1 MNHREETKLMLQV
14 TALKPIEKPKE
25 LPRWKYKPHAFP
37 NGASSYWIKWKLY
50 PGDSRFFSLPKTM
63 IIKFDKELSHV
74 DNENISALNEWKV
87 TKLSYSSYLPRMCE
101 ELNFFETMYDQEG
114 ELITALFRIKWMIDV
129 DNISY
134 TLKNFDAFKDL
145 CYKTIF
151 TPSMKEKI
159 ARMVEENYVDDI
171 EAENIR
177 NMRNPDMLSIMQR
190 KKKSLEFLNVHVK
203 AMLQISFGI
212 KILSFIVNHF
222 AVMRSIN
229 IQKNIDL
236 FHQFYID
243 MFQVFDWPF
252 NIYNKIYC
260 YIENKVN
267 SSYNFNKSIFEQ
279 QEIEGKDK
287 SVIINQLMS
296 RNVIIDNFIKFQMP
310 QTWNSVK
317 EQPNERVLSFLCSII
332 NTHISIF
339 IMQVFRRNLIE
350 TSIVPDADGNSKNDR
365 YRASKMKINE
375 EYVITCSM
383 DMRHLVDTLYKKYE
397 KDITPEEIDYYR
409 RNMKPNRLH
418 QLMIEIYFFN
428 HTSSS
433 QEFALLRNLDW
444 YKLLLI
450 MRKDIMRRFNV
461 TKDTLLDSTLALIL
475 TANIEETPVGEK
487 MYIKDTKYL
496 KDHEVYN
503 ALVSR
508 YYSTIVDIN
517 EDIIKK
523 FLITFANSK
532 YRFVLYEQ
540 QELLDEEITLNKREL
555 IDELLNFLVM
565 ANTGVSFETVVC

>member
-1 MNHREETKLMLQV
+1 MLQIN
-14 TALKPIEKPKE
+14 ALKPVTKQTVV
-25 LPRWKYKPHAFP
+25 PRWPYKKHSFP

-50 PGDSRFFSLPKTM
+50 PDDARFFSLPKTM
-63 IIKFDKELSHV
+63 IIKFDKELAHV
-74 DNENISALNEWKV
+74 DNENIAALNEWKV

-101 ELNFFETMYDQEG
+101 ELNFFEAMYDQEG
-114 ELITALFRIKWMIDV
+114 ELITALFRIKYMIDV

-134 TLKNFDAFKDL
+134 TMKNFDAFKDL

-151 TPSMKEKI
+151 TPSIKAKI
-159 ARMVEENYVDDI
+159 ARMVDENYVDDI

-177 NMRNPDMLSIMQR
+177 NMKNPDMLSIMQR

-203 AMLQISFGI
+203 AMIQISFGI
-212 KILSFIVNHF
+212 KILSFIINHF

-236 FHQFYID
+236 FHRFYID
-243 MFQVFDWPF
+243 MFQVFDWDF
-252 NIYNKIYC
+252 DIYNKIYA

-287 SVIINQLMS
+287 SIIIDQLIR

-310 QTWNSVK
+310 QTWNSAK

-375 EYVITCSM
+375 EYVITCTM
-383 DMRHLVDTLYKKYE
+383 DMRHLVDSLFAKYE

-409 RNMKPNRLH
+409 KNLKPSRLQ
-418 QLMIEIYFFN
+418 QLMIEIYFFSY
-428 HTSSS
+428 TYSS

-461 TKDTLLDSTLALIL
+461 TKDSLLDSTLALIL

-487 MYIKDTKYL
+487 MYLKDTKYL

-503 ALVSR
+503 SLVKN
-508 YYSTIVDIN
+508 YYSTVVDIN
-517 EDIIKK
+517 EDSLKK
-523 FLITFANSK
+523 FLITFVNSK
-532 YRFVLYEQ
+532 YRFVLYEEQ
-540 QELLDEEITLNKREL
+540 QLLDQEITLNKREL
-555 IDELLNFLVM
+555 IDQLLNFLVL
-565 ANTGVSFETVVC
+565 ANTRFTMEGRLGE

>member
-1 MNHREETKLMLQV
+1 MLQIN
-14 TALKPIEKPKE
+14 ALKPIEKPKE
-25 LPRWKYKPHAFP
+25 LPRWPYKKHSFP

-50 PGDSRFFSLPKTM
+50 PDDARFFSLPKTM
-63 IIKFDKELSHV
+63 IIKFDKELAHI
-74 DNENISALNEWKV
+74 DNENIAALNEWKV

-101 ELNFFETMYDQEG
+101 ELNFFEAMYDKEG
-114 ELITALFRIKWMIDV
+114 ELITALFRIKYMIDV

-134 TLKNFDAFKDL
+134 TMKNFDAFKDL

-151 TPSMKEKI
+151 TPSIKAKI
-159 ARMVEENYVDDI
+159 ARMVDENYVDDI

-177 NMRNPDMLSIMQR
+177 NMKNPDMLSIMQR

-203 AMLQISFGI
+203 AMIHISFGI
-212 KILSFIVNHF
+212 KILSFIINHF

-236 FHQFYID
+236 FHRFYID
-243 MFQVFDWPF
+243 MFQVFDWDF
-252 NIYNKIYC
+252 DIYNKIYA

-287 SVIINQLMS
+287 SIIIDQLIR

-310 QTWNSVK
+310 QTWNSAK
-317 EQPNERVLSFLCSII
+317 DQPNERVLSFLCSII

-375 EYVITCSM
+375 EYVITCTM
-383 DMRHLVDTLYKKYE
+383 DMRHLVDSLFAKYE

-409 RNMKPNRLH
+409 KNLKPSRLQ
-418 QLMIEIYFFN
+418 QLMIEIYFFSY
-428 HTSSS
+428 TYSS

-461 TKDTLLDSTLALIL
+461 TKDSLLDSTLALIL

-487 MYIKDTKYL
+487 MYLKDTKYL

-503 ALVSR
+503 SLVKN
-508 YYSTIVDIN
+508 YYSTVVDIN
-517 EDIIKK
+517 EDSLKK
-523 FLITFANSK
+523 FLITFVNSK
-532 YRFVLYEQ
+532 YRFVLYEEQ
-540 QELLDEEITLNKREL
+540 QLLDQEITLNKREL
-555 IDELLNFLVM
+555 IDQLLNFLVL
-565 ANTGVSFETVVC
+565 ANTRFTMEGRLGE

>member
-1 MNHREETKLMLQV
+1 MLQLNN
-14 TALKPIEKPKE
+14 LKPIEKPKE
-25 LPRWKYKPHAFP
+25 LPRWPYKPHAFP
-37 NGASSYWIKWKLY
+37 NGVSSYWIKWKLY
-50 PGDSRFFSLPKTM
+50 PDDARFFSLPKTM

-101 ELNFFETMYDQEG
+101 ELNFFETMYDKEG
-114 ELITALFRIKWMIDV
+114 ELITALFRIKYLIDV

-134 TLKNFDAFKDL
+134 TMKNFDAFKDL
-145 CYKTIF
+145 VYKTIF
-151 TPSMKEKI
+151 TPSIKEKI
-159 ARMVEENYVDDI
+159 TRMVDENYVDDI
-171 EAENIR
+171 EAENIK

-203 AMLQISFGI
+203 AMIQISFGI

-236 FHQFYID
+236 FHKFYID
-243 MFQVFDWPF
+243 MFKTFEWDFD
-252 NIYNKIYC
+252 IYNKIYA

-287 SVIINQLMS
+287 SIIINQLMS

-310 QTWNSVK
+310 QTWNGIK

-383 DMRHLVDTLYKKYE
+383 DMRQLVDTLYKKYE
-397 KDITPEEIDYYR
+397 KDISMEEIEYYR
-409 RNMKPNRLH
+409 RNMKPSRLH

-428 HTSSS
+428 YTSSS

-461 TKDTLLDSTLALIL
+461 NKDSLLDSALVLIL

-503 ALVSR
+503 DLVKKF
-508 YYSTIVDIN
+508 YSTIVDIN

-523 FLITFANSK
+523 FLITFVNSK
-532 YRFVLYEQ
+532 YKFVLFEEQ
-540 QELLDEEITLNKREL
+540 QLFDEEISLNKREL
-555 IDELLNFLVM
+555 IDELLNFLIM
-565 ANTGVSFETVVC
+565 ANTNISLESMLE

>member
-1 MNHREETKLMLQV
+1 MLQIN
-14 TALKPIEKPKE
+14 ALKPIEKPKE
-25 LPRWKYKPHAFP
+25 LPRWPYKKHSFP

-50 PGDSRFFSLPKTM
+50 PDDARFFSLPKTM
-63 IIKFDKELSHV
+63 IIKFDKELAHI
-74 DNENISALNEWKV
+74 DNENIAALNEWKV

-101 ELNFFETMYDQEG
+101 ELNFFEAMYDKEG
-114 ELITALFRIKWMIDV
+114 ELITALFRIKYMIDV

-134 TLKNFDAFKDL
+134 TMKNFDAFKDL

-151 TPSMKEKI
+151 TPSIKAKI
-159 ARMVEENYVDDI
+159 ARMVDENYVDDI

-177 NMRNPDMLSIMQR
+177 NMKNPDMLSIMQR

-203 AMLQISFGI
+203 AMIQISFGI
-212 KILSFIVNHF
+212 KILSFIINHF

-236 FHQFYID
+236 FHRFYID
-243 MFQVFDWPF
+243 MFQVFDWDF
-252 NIYNKIYC
+252 DIYNKIYA

-287 SVIINQLMS
+287 SIIIDQLIR

-310 QTWNSVK
+310 QTWNSAK
-317 EQPNERVLSFLCSII
+317 DQPNERVLSFLCSII

-375 EYVITCSM
+375 EYVITCTM
-383 DMRHLVDTLYKKYE
+383 DMRHLVDSLFAKYE

-409 RNMKPNRLH
+409 KNLKPSRLQ
-418 QLMIEIYFFN
+418 QLMIEIYFFSY
-428 HTSSS
+428 TYSS

-461 TKDTLLDSTLALIL
+461 TKDSLLDSTLALIL

-487 MYIKDTKYL
+487 MYLKDTKYL

-503 ALVSR
+503 SLVKN
-508 YYSTIVDIN
+508 YYSTVVDIN
-517 EDIIKK
+517 EDSLKK
-523 FLITFANSK
+523 FLITFVNSK
-532 YRFVLYEQ
+532 YRFVLYEEQ
-540 QELLDEEITLNKREL
+540 QLLDQEITLNKREL
-555 IDELLNFLVM
+555 IDQLLNFLVL
-565 ANTGVSFETVVC
+565 ANTRFTMEGRLGE

>member
-1 MNHREETKLMLQV
+1 MLQV
-14 TALKPIEKPKE
+14 QALRLVEKPKE
-25 LPRWKYKPHAFP
+25 LPRWKYKKHAFP
-37 NGASSYWIKWKLY
+37 NGASSFWIKWKLY
-50 PGDSRFFSLPKTM
+50 PDDARFFSMPKTM
-63 IIKFDKELSHV
+63 IIKFDRELSHV

-101 ELNFFETMYDQEG
+101 ELNFFETMYDPEG
-114 ELITALFRIKWMIDV
+114 ELIAALFRIKWMIDV

-134 TLKNFDAFKDL
+134 TMKNFDAFKDL

-151 TPSMKEKI
+151 TPSIKEKI
-159 ARMVEENYVDDI
+159 ARMIEENYVDDI

-177 NMRNPDMLSIMQR
+177 NMQNPDMLSIMQR

-236 FHQFYID
+236 FYRFYID
-243 MFQVFDWPF
+243 MFKVFDWPF
-252 NIYNKIYC
+252 DIYNKIYA

-287 SVIINQLMS
+287 SIIINQLIS

-310 QTWNSVK
+310 QTWNGVK
-317 EQPNERVLSFLCSII
+317 GQPNERVLSFLCSII

-383 DMRHLVDTLYKKYE
+383 DMRQLVDDLYARYE
-397 KDITPEEIDYYR
+397 KEITPEEIDYYR

-444 YKLLLI
+444 FKLLLI

-461 TKDTLLDSTLALIL
+461 TKGTLLDSTLALIL

-503 ALVSR
+503 ALVER

-532 YRFVLYEQ
+532 YRFVLYEH
-540 QELLDEEITLNKREL
+540 QELLDEEISLNKREL
-555 IDELLNFLVM
+555 IDQLLNFLVM
-565 ANTGVSFETVVC
+565 ANTGVSFGTVVC

>member
-1 MNHREETKLMLQV
+1 MLQIN
-14 TALKPIEKPKE
+14 ALKPIEKVE
-25 LPRWKYKPHAFP
+25 DIPRWKYKKHEFP

-50 PGDSRFFSLPKTM
+50 PADARFFSMPKTL
-63 IIKFDKELSHV
+63 IIKFDKELEHV
-74 DNENISALNEWKV
+74 NNENISALNEWKV
-87 TKLSYSSYLPRMCE
+87 SKLSYSSYLPRMCE
-101 ELNFFETMYDQEG
+101 ELNFFETMYDKEG
-114 ELITALFRIKWMIDV
+114 ELITALFRIKYLIDA

-134 TLKNFDAFKDL
+134 TMKNFDAFKDL

-151 TPSMKEKI
+151 TESIKEKI
-159 ARMVEENYVDDI
+159 TRMIDENYVDDI

-177 NMRNPDMLSIMQR
+177 NMQNPDMLSIMQR

-236 FHQFYID
+236 FHRFYIG
-243 MFQVFDWPF
+243 MFDVFEHDF
-252 NIYNKIYC
+252 NIYNKIFS

-287 SVIINQLMS
+287 SIIINQLMS

-310 QTWNSVK
+310 QTWDGVK
-317 EQPNERVLSFLCSII
+317 NQPRERVLSFLASII

-350 TSIVPDADGNSKNDR
+350 TSIIPDSEGNSKNDR

-383 DMRHLVDTLYKKYE
+383 DMRQLVDTLFDKYKD
-397 KDITPEEIDYYR
+397 DITIEELDYYR
-409 RNMKPNRLH
+409 RNMKPSRLH

-428 HTSSS
+428 YTFSSA
-433 QEFALLRNLDW
+433 EFALVRDLDW

-450 MRKDIMRRFNV
+450 MRKDIMRRLNV
-461 TKDTLLDSTLALIL
+461 TKDTILDSALSLIL

-487 MYIKDTKYL
+487 MYVKDTKYL
-496 KDHEVYN
+496 KDNEDYKI
-503 ALVSR
+503 LTER
-508 YYSTIVDIN
+508 FYSTIIDMN
-517 EDIIKK
+517 EDILKK
-523 FLITFANSK
+523 LLITFVNSK
-532 YRFVLYEQ
+532 YRFVLYEE
-540 QELLDEEITLNKREL
+540 QELLGQEITINKREL
-555 IDELLNFLVM
+555 IDQLLNFLIF
-565 ANTGVSFETVVC
+565 ANTSISIKVE

>member
-1 MNHREETKLMLQV
+1 MLQLNS
-14 TALKPIEKPKE
+14 LKPIEKPKE
-25 LPRWKYKPHAFP
+25 IVRWKYKKNSFP
-37 NGASSYWIKWKLY
+37 NGASSYWIKFKLF
-50 PGDSRFFSLPKTM
+50 PDDAKFFCMPKLM
-63 IIKFDKELSHV
+63 IIKFDKELSHM

-87 TKLSYSSYLPRMCE
+87 SKLSYSSYLPRMCE
-101 ELNFFETMYDQEG
+101 ELNFFEAMYDREG
-114 ELITALFRIKWMIDV
+114 ELITALFRIKYLIDV

-134 TLKNFDAFKDL
+134 TMANFDALKDL

-151 TPSMKEKI
+151 TPSLKEKI
-159 ARMVEENYVDDI
+159 TRMIEENYVDDI
-171 EAENIR
+171 EAENLR
-177 NMRNPDMLSIMQR
+177 NLNNPDMLSIMQR

-229 IQKNIDL
+229 IQKNIDI
-236 FHQFYID
+236 FHRFYID
-243 MFQVFDWPF
+243 MFKVFEWDF
-252 NIYNKIYC
+252 DIYNKIYC

-287 SVIINQLMS
+287 SIIINQLMS

-310 QTWNSVK
+310 QTWDSTREVPK
-317 EQPNERVLSFLCSII
+317 ERVLSFLCSII

-375 EYVITCSM
+375 EYTITCSM
-383 DMRHLVDTLYKKYE
+383 DMRNLTQRLFRKYE
-397 KDITPEEIDYYR
+397 KEITNEEIEYYR
-409 RNMKPNRLH
+409 RNLKRSRLQ

-428 HTSSS
+428 YTGSSS
-433 QEFALLRNLDW
+433 EFSLLSDTDW
-444 YKLLLI
+444 YKMLLI

-461 TKDTLLDSTLALIL
+461 TKDSILDSTLTLIL
-475 TANIEETPVGEK
+475 TSNIEETPVGEK

-496 KDHEVYN
+496 KDHEGYKM
-503 ALVSR
+503 LIEKF
-508 YYSTIVDIN
+508 YSTIVDID

-532 YRFVLYEQ
+532 YKFVLYEDQ
-540 QELLDEEITLNKREL
+540 KLLDEDISINKREL
-555 IDELLNFLVM
+555 IDLIIDFLII
-565 ANTGVSFETVVC
+565 ANTNISLENLV